1 MISMV
6 KLIIIAAI
14 CVMVLG
20 FVFFGIFSAGIFR
33 QVNNRRKMNEAAPKI
48 SVPARVV
55 AKRAEV
61 SGSHSHMHNH
71 SHTTAHTTTYYYVTF
86 ELGSRDRVEL
96 PMYGHE
102 YGMLIEGDQGILTF
116 KGDEFIDF
124 RRN

>member
-14 CVMVLG
+14 CAMVLG

-33 QVNNRRKMNEAAPKI
+33 QVNNRRKMNEAAPRI

-55 AKRAEV
+55 TKRTEV
-61 SGSHSHMHNH
+61 SGTHSHIHNH
-71 SHTTAHTTTYYYVTF
+71 SHTSTYYYVTF